1 MSGIALT
8 QPAQGRGHVNWLDD
22 HAGLAWV
29 GLALVLGAVE
39 VATVDL
45 VFAMLAGGALAGA
58 VAAAAGGGL
67 VAQVLA
73 AVAVAMLLLGL
84 VRPILRRRLYADGG
98 TASLTGTAA
107 HVGREALV
115 IETVTAT
122 GGRIRLEGEVW
133 SARMAP
139 APLRADVP
147 ADARPDPLARPDGH
161 VPDGLLPGLRVRV
174 THIDGATA
182 VVTPSGPEPELS

>member
-1 MSGIALT
+1 MD
-8 QPAQGRGHVNWLDD
+8 WLND
-22 HAGLAWV
+22 HAVLAWV
-29 GLALVLGAVE
+29 ALALVLGAVE

-45 VFAMLAGGALAGA
+45 VFAMLAGGALAAA
-58 VAAAAGGGL
+58 VAAAAGGGV
-67 VAQVLA
+67 VAQVFV

-84 VRPILRRRLYADGG
+84 LRPLLRRRLYADGS

-139 APLRADVP
+139 ATMRADVP
-147 ADARPDPLARPDGH
+147 ADTPPDLFAKPDGH
-161 VPDGLLPGLRVRV
+161 VPDGLLPGRRVRV